1 MKYVLRKGF
10 PGGRNATAAAQ
21 IVILLSDGRSQ
32 GNVLQAAAEL
42 KETGVVLFAVG
53 LRYPRYGGL
62 LPSENDGWNNNT
74 KKITIPVCSAVFKE
88 KFCFSR
94 WEELHALASEPMES
108 HVFFAEHF
116 YDAVNG
122 LYTTL
127 STFSVC
133 NATPQGERQLGW
145 FLIRPI

>member
-1 MKYVLRKGF
+1 MVDF
-10 PGGRNATAAAQ
+10 
-21 IVILLSDGRSQ
+21 
-32 GNVLQAAAEL
+32 
-42 KETGVVLFAVG
+42 FCC
-53 LRYPRYGGL
+53 
-62 LPSENDGWNNNT
+62 NNNAI
-74 KKITIPVCSAVFKE
+74 KLLFLSAVQPLKKSFV
-88 KFCFSR
+88 SR

-145 FLIRPI
+145 FLIRQV

>member
-1 MKYVLRKGF
+1 MI
-10 PGGRNATAAAQ
+10 TAHDNTLNSFLSSAQ
-21 IVILLSDGRSQ
+21 S
-32 GNVLQAAAEL
+32 L
-42 KETGVVLFAVG
+42 K
-53 LRYPRYGGL
+53 
-62 LPSENDGWNNNT
+62 
-74 KKITIPVCSAVFKE
+74 
-88 KFCFSR
+88 KFSFSR

-133 NATPQGERQLGW
+133 NATPEGGSPQQHWRQL
-145 FLIRPI
+145 LLHIIH

>member
-1 MKYVLRKGF
+1 M
-10 PGGRNATAAAQ
+10 TQ
-21 IVILLSDGRSQ
+21 
-32 GNVLQAAAEL
+32 
-42 KETGVVLFAVG
+42 
-53 LRYPRYGGL
+53 
-62 LPSENDGWNNNT
+62 
-74 KKITIPVCSAVFKE
+74 PVKAVFVP
-88 KFCFSR
+88 R

-133 NATPQGERQLGW
+133 DATPQGER
-145 FLIRPI
+145 